1 MTHPQPHDLLWIT
14 NASALIAPDALPGW
28 VHESMRQAPVAV
40 VRRALPGNG
49 NLPLGIRGPSR
60 SHRFAAHVAIRDVQ
74 KRITPEDL
82 VHQQAWHNNLRPEF
96 APIRRALHSI
106 ALQWKSLGLAW
117 GPTGSAG
124 FELAAGVPCTTSES
138 DLDLIVHAPRPLSKS
153 DANSLLQSVTGLE
166 IPADIR
172 IETPFGSIAL
182 KEYASPSSARLLM
195 KTNRGPQLVA
205 DPWNPEE
212 RESK

>member
-14 NASALIAPDALPGW
+14 NASALLAPDALPGW
-28 VHESMRQAPVAV
+28 VHEAMQQAPAVV
-40 VRRALPGNG
+40 VRRALPSNG
-49 NLPLGIRGPSR
+49 NIPIGIRGPSR
-60 SHRFAAHVAIRDVQ
+60 SQRFAAMISIETVQ

-82 VHQQAWHNNLRPEF
+82 VHQQAWQNNARPDF
-96 APIRRALHSI
+96 APICRALHSI
-106 ALQWKSLGLAW
+106 ALQWNSLNLAW
-117 GPTGSAG
+117 GPAGSAG
-124 FELAAGVPCTTSES
+124 FELATGVPCTTAES
-138 DLDLIVHAPRPLSKS
+138 DLDLIVRAPRPISKI

-182 KEYASPSSARLLM
+182 KEYASPSSPRLLM

-212 RESK
+212 KESK